1 MAKSTET
8 SPLTRAK
15 AATKGGATAVAPR
28 VSALTR
34 ARSAL
39 KTVLKEDLVVP
50 LSLDMLKETIPHIP
64 TGSIVI
70 DFAIG
75 GKINKHGIAP
85 CPGIPRGRI
94 TQLYGANSAGKTTL
108 ALTIAAS
115 VCAGGGTVCYI
126 DWEHEV
132 EPRYAE
138 SLGVPIGDDS
148 KFILIQPNTLEEG
161 MKAMIVMISE
171 GVDLI
176 VLDSVGAGKPEKQ
189 VNQSLDEVGEQDR
202 PGRVAAAWSD
212 FLPKVKGQMASSNS
226 TILAISQMRK
236 TMSSMS
242 GGGPDSAPQGG
253 ESWKFYTSLR
263 LSLRVLQKE
272 KGKVFDPLTNKME
285 DKVTG
290 TIVVLKLDKNKV
302 SDSAHNEFK
311 YYMTAG
317 LGIDNAR
324 SVAELAASYKIVIKS
339 GSWLEWPTGP
349 NGPVK
354 VQGMAQFLKI
364 LREDPKL
371 LAALFA
377 QVTPKIMAAPPT
389 IPDTE
394 AAETIDT
401 DELMAMVDSIG
412 SGGPKKALAEAM
424 AEAEDSDAS
433 E

>member
-1 MAKSTET
+1 MAKET
-8 SPLTRAK
+8 ALTRAKTAQTKAAAPPAKVSPLTRA
-15 AATKGGATAVAPR
+15 
-28 VSALTR
+28 R
-34 ARSAL
+34 AAL
-39 KTVLKEDLVVP
+39 KTIIKEDLVVP

-64 TGSIVI
+64 TGSIVV

-115 VCAGGGTVCYI
+115 VCEGNGTVCYI

-138 SLGVPIGDDS
+138 SLGVPIGDES
-148 KFILIQPNTLEEG
+148 RFILMQPTTLEEG
-161 MKAMIVMISE
+161 MKAMIVMIQE

-189 VNQSLDEVGEQDR
+189 VNKSTDEVGEADR

-212 FLPKVKGQMASSNS
+212 FLPQVKSQMASSNS

-253 ESWKFYTSLR
+253 EAWKFYTSLR

-272 KGKVFDPLTNKME
+272 KTKVFDPLTNKLE

-317 LGIDNAR
+317 IGIDNAR
-324 SVAELAASYKIVIKS
+324 SVVELATAYKIIAKS
-339 GSWLEWPTGP
+339 GSWLSWPTAP
-349 NGPVK
+349 NGEIR
-354 VQGMAQFLKI
+354 VQGTAQILKL

-377 QVTPKIMAAPPT
+377 QVTPKIMAAPPV
-389 IPDTE
+389 ISDTE
-394 AAETIDT
+394 AAETINAE
-401 DELMAMVDSIG
+401 ELDALMENIG
-412 SGGPKKALAEAM
+412 GGGKPAAEGESESG
-424 AEAEDSDAS
+424 SDD
-433 E
+433 

>member
-8 SPLTRAK
+8 STPTK
-15 AATKGGATAVAPR
+15 ARIGTKGAAAAPR

-75 GKINKHGIAP
+75 GKINKNGIAP

-115 VCAGGGTVCYI
+115 VCANGGTVCYI

-138 SLGVPIGDDS
+138 SLGVPIGDDT

-161 MKAMIVMISE
+161 MKTMIVMISE

-189 VNQSLDEVGEQDR
+189 VNQAVDEVGEQDR

-253 ESWKFYTSLR
+253 EAWKFFTSLR

-285 DKVTG
+285 DKVVG
-290 TIVVLKLDKNKV
+290 TQVILKLDKNKV

-311 YYMTAG
+311 YYMAAG

-339 GSWLEWPTGP
+339 GSWLEWPSGP

-377 QVTPKIMAAPPT
+377 QVTPKIMAAPPV
-389 IPDTE
+389 IADTD
-394 AAETIDT
+394 AAENIDT

-412 SGGPKKALAEAM
+412 SGPKKALAEAM
-424 AEAEDSDAS
+424 AEAEETDSA

>member
-1 MAKSTET
+1 MAKTTET
-8 SPLTRAK
+8 ALTRAKSAATKGAAPAPKVSPLTRA
-15 AATKGGATAVAPR
+15 
-28 VSALTR
+28 R
-34 ARSAL
+34 AAL
-39 KTVLKEDLVVP
+39 KGVLKEDLVVP

-75 GKINKHGIAP
+75 GKLNKHGIAP

-115 VCAGGGTVCYI
+115 VCANGGTVCYI

-148 KFILIQPNTLEEG
+148 RFVLIQPNTLEEG
-161 MKAMIVMISE
+161 MKTMVVMIAE

-189 VNQSLDEVGEQDR
+189 VNKDVSEVGEQDR
-202 PGRVAAAWSD
+202 PGRVAAAWSE
-212 FLPKVKGQMASSNS
+212 FLPSVKSQMASSNS

-324 SVAELAASYKIVIKS
+324 SVAELATSYKIVVKS
-339 GSWLEWPTGP
+339 GSWLTWQSPTGE
-349 NGPVK
+349 VR
-354 VQGMAQFLKI
+354 VQGMAQFLKL

-389 IPDTE
+389 ISDTD
-394 AAETIDT
+394 AAEDVDT
-401 DELMAMVDSIG
+401 DELMALVDNAMS
-412 SGGPKKALAEAM
+412 PKKAVAAAM
-424 AEAEDSDAS
+424 ADIEES
-433 E
+433 EGDGGE

>member
-1 MAKSTET
+1 MAPKNPD

-15 AATKGGATAVAPR
+15 SATTKAAAAPK
-28 VSALTR
+28 VSPLTR

-75 GKINKHGIAP
+75 GKINKNGIAP

-115 VCAGGGTVCYI
+115 VCANGGTVCYI

-148 KFILIQPNTLEEG
+148 KFILVQPNTLEEG
-161 MKAMIVMISE
+161 MKTMIVMISE

-189 VNQSLDEVGEQDR
+189 VNQAVDEVGEQDR

-253 ESWKFYTSLR
+253 EAWKFFTSLR

-311 YYMTAG
+311 YYMAAG

-324 SVAELAASYKIVIKS
+324 SVAELAASYKIVNKS
-339 GSWLEWPTGP
+339 GSWLEWPSGP

-371 LAALFA
+371 LSALFA
-377 QVTPKIMAAPPT
+377 QVTPKIMAAPPVV
-389 IPDTE
+389 PDTD
-394 AAETIDT
+394 ASETFDT
-401 DELMAMVDSIG
+401 DELMALVDGVTAKKEVVESE
-412 SGGPKKALAEAM
+412 GG
-424 AEAEDSDAS
+424 DS